1 MSFIQR
7 QVAQSFLDTFDTL
20 DLEGALALRAPS
32 CRHTILPFSLGY
44 KPDLTNDQF
53 AEHLSRLIQILS
65 RFPVYA
71 QEIIESGN
79 QITIHATSN
88 AVFRDEVKGEDDGT
102 EWTYEGEYIFVLLFD
117 QSGKIE
123 RIVEF
128 IDSAKVAGAMALLG
142 KARENLAKGKEGS

>member
-1 MSFIQR
+1 M
-7 QVAQSFLDTFDTL
+7 
-20 DLEGALALRAPS
+20 
-32 CRHTILPFSLGY
+32 
-44 KPDLTNDQF
+44 
-53 AEHLSRLIQILS
+53 
-65 RFPVYA
+65 
-71 QEIIESGN
+71 
-79 QITIHATSN
+79 
-88 AVFRDEVKGEDDGT
+88 FRDEVKGEDDGT